1 MSSRTPA
8 PRAATDYVGYNLKI
22 AQHRLRLRLDA
33 ALAEHGVTSA
43 QNAVLLAIAG
53 NPRISNAE
61 LARAAFVTPQS
72 MQGILVNLERDG
84 LIKRTPHPEHGRV
97 IMSELTKAGQ
107 KVVRAGAD
115 AAEAVERQML
125 SDLSKSEV
133 AQLNALLQRC
143 AAALDEERRNT

>member
-1 MSSRTPA
+1 MSSRSTQ
-8 PRAATDYVGYNLKI
+8 PRVATDYVGYTLKI

-33 ALAEHGVTSA
+33 ALAELGVTSA

-107 KVVRAGAD
+107 KVVSAGAD
-115 AAEAVERQML
+115 AAEEVEQRML
-125 SDLSKSEV
+125 SDLSASET
-133 AQLNALLQRC
+133 AQLNSLLQRC
-143 AAALDEERRNT
+143 AAALDED